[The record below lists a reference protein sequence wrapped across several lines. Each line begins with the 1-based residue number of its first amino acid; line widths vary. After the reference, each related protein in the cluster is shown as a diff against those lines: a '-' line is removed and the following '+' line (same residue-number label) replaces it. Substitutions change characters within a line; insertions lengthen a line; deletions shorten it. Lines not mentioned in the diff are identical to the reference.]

1 MKSTAPSNEAARL
14 QALGQYNLLDT
25 SKDEQFADLVRL
37 ASQICRTRVAFIGV
51 VDKDRVWFKSKIG
64 FAPNEIPRAG
74 SFCDRAILQKRLF
87 IVADTRADKRF
98 KSSPLVIDKPRARFY
113 AGMPLITAEGN
124 VLGTLSV
131 IDIIPRQL
139 DQEQKDALVALARQ
153 VMSLF
158 ESQGV
163 RPNLPNF
170 LSELTEELHARTSA
184 QEIQRKCEARLK
196 AIVDYNITGISFA
209 NLEGNFTEAND
220 AFFRMVG
227 YTRDDLLSG
236 RLSWR
241 GIIPQEHRHL
251 VGNAVEQMQT
261 PGTCAPF
268 ETEYIRKDSTRVP
281 VLFGAALLSG
291 SEHEVICFSLDLSG
305 YKQAQAKA
313 DHLAYHDALTNLPN
327 QGLFKDRLGQALAL
341 VRRNEQMLAVMLVS
355 LDRFKTINDTLGYV
369 TADQLMRQVAQRLV
383 SCVRE
388 SDTVARLG
396 NDEFALLLTQV
407 SRTEDAAKIAQ
418 TIKDALSVPFNFDNQ
433 EFFVTASIGISLC
446 PDDGKESVTLLKSA
460 ATAMNRARER
470 DGNDYQF
477 YTSGRTSIALRQLVL
492 ENNLRPGLEREEFIL
507 HFQPQVDLKTFQV
520 VGTEAL
526 VRWEHPG
533 LGLLYPGEFIR
544 LAEDSGLI
552 VPIGDWVLRA
562 ACLQSKSWQ
571 DAGLDPV
578 RMAVNLSARQFQQPK
593 LVETIA
599 RILKDTALDPRYL
612 ELELTEGSVMKDPDE
627 AIGKLH
633 ELKAMG
639 LQISIDDFGTGYSS
653 LNYLKRFP
661 IDKLKVDRS
670 FVSEIHTDSDDAAIV
685 TAIITLAHALKLTV
699 IAEGVETNE
708 QLEFLSLL
716 NCDEVQGFLFGKPL
730 SAEEFTEL
738 LMERSGLNSR
748 PSYDTNPLPPLQ
760 IILNELSDK
769 RPSLRER

>member
-1 MKSTAPSNEAARL
+1 MKRTAPSNEAARL
-14 QALGQYNLLDT
+14 QALGQYNFLDT

-37 ASQICRTRVAFIGV
+37 ASQICRARVAFIGV

-64 FAPNEIPRAG
+64 FEPNEIPRAG

-98 KSSPLVIDKPRARFY
+98 KSSPLVTGNPRARFY
-113 AGMPLITAEGN
+113 AGMPLITAEGY

-158 ESQGV
+158 ESQSV

-170 LSELTEELHARTSA
+170 LSELTEELHARTST

-236 RLSWR
+236 KLSWR

-251 VGNAVEQMQT
+251 VGDAVEQMQSS
-261 PGTCAPF
+261 GACAPF
-268 ETEYIRKDSTRVP
+268 ETEYIRKDGSRAP

-291 SEHEVICFSLDLSG
+291 SQHEVVCFSLDLSE

-313 DHLAYHDALTNLPN
+313 NHLAYHDALTNLPN
-327 QGLFKDRLGQALAL
+327 QALFKDRLGQALAL
-341 VRRNEQMLAVMLVS
+341 ARRYEQMLGVLLVS

-369 TADQLMRQVAQRLV
+369 TADQLVRQVAQRLV

-396 NDEFALLLTQV
+396 NDEFAILLTQV

-418 TIKDALSVPFNFDNQ
+418 TIKDTLSVPFNFDNQ

-446 PDDGKESVTLLKSA
+446 PDDGNEPVTLLKSA

-477 YTSGRTSIALRQLVL
+477 YASGRTSTALRQLVL

-533 LGLLYPGEFIR
+533 LGLLYPGEFIG

-552 VPIGDWVLRA
+552 VSIGEWVLRA

-578 RMAVNLSARQFQQPK
+578 RMAVNLSARQFQHPK

-599 RILKDTALDPRYL
+599 RILKDTALDPRFL

-627 AIGKLH
+627 AIGRLH

-661 IDKLKVDRS
+661 ISRLKIDQS

-716 NCDEVQGFLFGKPL
+716 NCDEVQGYLFGKPL

-769 RPSLRER
+769 RTSLRGR

>member
-1 MKSTAPSNEAARL
+1 
-14 QALGQYNLLDT
+14 
-25 SKDEQFADLVRL
+25 
-37 ASQICRTRVAFIGV
+37 
-51 VDKDRVWFKSKIG
+51 
-64 FAPNEIPRAG
+64 
-74 SFCDRAILQKRLF
+74 
-87 IVADTRADKRF
+87 
-98 KSSPLVIDKPRARFY
+98 
-113 AGMPLITAEGN
+113 
-124 VLGTLSV
+124 
-131 IDIIPRQL
+131 
-139 DQEQKDALVALARQ
+139 
-153 VMSLF
+153 
-158 ESQGV
+158 
-163 RPNLPNF
+163 
-170 LSELTEELHARTSA
+170 
-184 QEIQRKCEARLK
+184 
-196 AIVDYNITGISFA
+196 
-209 NLEGNFTEAND
+209 
-220 AFFRMVG
+220 
-227 YTRDDLLSG
+227 
-236 RLSWR
+236 
-241 GIIPQEHRHL
+241 
-251 VGNAVEQMQT
+251 
-261 PGTCAPF
+261 
-268 ETEYIRKDSTRVP
+268 
-281 VLFGAALLSG
+281 
-291 SEHEVICFSLDLSG
+291 
-305 YKQAQAKA
+305 
-313 DHLAYHDALTNLPN
+313 
-327 QGLFKDRLGQALAL
+327 
-341 VRRNEQMLAVMLVS
+341 
-355 LDRFKTINDTLGYV
+355 
-369 TADQLMRQVAQRLV
+369 
-383 SCVRE
+383 
-388 SDTVARLG
+388 
-396 NDEFALLLTQV
+396 
-407 SRTEDAAKIAQ
+407 
-418 TIKDALSVPFNFDNQ
+418 VPFNFDNQ

-446 PDDGKESVTLLKSA
+446 PDDGNEPVTLLKSA

-477 YTSGRTSIALRQLVL
+477 YASGRTSTALRQLVL

-533 LGLLYPGEFIR
+533 LGLLYPGEFIG

-552 VPIGDWVLRA
+552 VSIGEWVLRA

-578 RMAVNLSARQFQQPK
+578 RMAVNLSARQFQHPK

-599 RILKDTALDPRYL
+599 RILKDTALDPRFL

-627 AIGKLH
+627 AIGRLH

-661 IDKLKVDRS
+661 ISRLKIDQS

-716 NCDEVQGFLFGKPL
+716 NCDEVQGYLFGKPL

-769 RPSLRER
+769 RTSLRGR